1 MDDAVEIYT
10 DGACKGNPGPGGY
23 GVVLLAGG
31 RRKELSGGF
40 RKTTNN
46 RMELLA
52 CIEGLRSLKRPC
64 TVVLTSD
71 SKYVVEAMNKSWAK
85 RWRANGWKLSP
96 SKPAKN
102 SDLWKQLLDLCGSH
116 QVSFKWVQGH
126 NGHPENECC
135 DVLAVAASQLK
146 DLPADIAF
154 ETGILADD
162 LFSGTVPASS
172 VI

>member
-1 MDDAVEIYT
+1 MNEPVKMYT

-23 GVVLLAGG
+23 GVVLLSGE

-64 TVVLTSD
+64 AVELTSD
-71 SKYVVEAMNKSWAK
+71 SSYVVNAIEKGWAK
-85 RWRANGWKLSP
+85 RWRSKGWNLSP

-102 SDLWKQLLDLCGSH
+102 SDLWKQLLDLCAEH
-116 QVSFKWVQGH
+116 TVSFHWVKGH
-126 NGHPENECC
+126 AGHPENERC
-135 DVLAVAASQLK
+135 DALAGEACHLK
-146 DLPADIAF
+146 DLPADLAF
-154 ETGILADD
+154 ETSALTDD
-162 LFSGTVPASS
+162 LFNVGYASE
-172 VI
+172 